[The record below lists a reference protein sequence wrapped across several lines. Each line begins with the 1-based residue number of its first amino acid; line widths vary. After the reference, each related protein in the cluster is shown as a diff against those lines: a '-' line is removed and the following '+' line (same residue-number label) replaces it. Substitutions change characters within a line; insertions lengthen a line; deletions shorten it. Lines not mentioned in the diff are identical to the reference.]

1 MSNFTRLDASFSTK
15 DSETTDF
22 ETAVEIVEKES
33 VVNKPQKFS
42 GATPTISW
50 SDVARDAPSGR
61 CSQ

>member
-1 MSNFTRLDASFSTK
+1 MDASFSTK

-42 GATPTISW
+42 GATPTVSW